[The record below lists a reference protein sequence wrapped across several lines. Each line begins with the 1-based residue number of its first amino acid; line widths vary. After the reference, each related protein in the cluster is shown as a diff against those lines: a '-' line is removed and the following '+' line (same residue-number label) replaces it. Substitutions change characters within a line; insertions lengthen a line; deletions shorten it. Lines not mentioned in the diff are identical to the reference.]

1 MALPHRGRDG
11 RERQIATDEPV
22 LPAAST
28 WRRFGSSFM
37 VPESERQPQIAAV
50 PASRW
55 RLLVPSVAQS
65 RHAAIFRLPG
75 PRQAVQRVGKFEP
88 FQACPCA
95 RYPSVS
101 HFTVMLRA
109 SCHTRCLTL
118 TQAEPQQR
126 PLVPARYC
134 ADSSMPLALA
144 VTWTAASTSSTVK
157 AVSHSPRHRCGASRR
172 STNCSRRRGS
182 AQRQAFSTCSGT
194 GPSVPSLARWAGV
207 RAL

>member
-1 MALPHRGRDG
+1 
-11 RERQIATDEPV
+11 
-22 LPAAST
+22 
-28 WRRFGSSFM
+28 M

-88 FQACPCA
+88 FQACSCA

-109 SCHTRCLTL
+109 SCHKRCLTPYRDFPL
-118 TQAEPQQR
+118 CQAVFVFIVE
-126 PLVPARYC
+126 
-134 ADSSMPLALA
+134 
-144 VTWTAASTSSTVK
+144 ASV
-157 AVSHSPRHRCGASRR
+157 ANG
-172 STNCSRRRGS
+172 
-182 AQRQAFSTCSGT
+182 
-194 GPSVPSLARWAGV
+194 
-207 RAL
+207 